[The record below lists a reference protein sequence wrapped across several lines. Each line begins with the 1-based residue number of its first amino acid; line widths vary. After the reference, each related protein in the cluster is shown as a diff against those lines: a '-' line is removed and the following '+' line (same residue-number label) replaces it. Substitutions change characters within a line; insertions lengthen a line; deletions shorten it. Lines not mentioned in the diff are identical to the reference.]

1 MFVCWI
7 CMRVC
12 TFLLFVNMTFWIQ
25 VWFYTLYAIV
35 DTFFLSIH
43 SVLMFRFASSMK
55 ENSKLTA
62 VQNNSRKD
70 LDADSIYPRT
80 HFWLVAAA
88 GMYSCPVATMFCEK
102 LLTRRDIAENLR
114 ASVIW
119 IGLSILCCWNKDENV
134 ILLKATK
141 WYFVKLFKVSSSFH
155 SMQSHSLKRNSSQN
169 SFYLLWKLLFKHE
182 SFTFFCWK
190 LFSNYFIRFLT
201 FGKGGNLQ
209 FPNARAFA
217 SFPWCVFGLVW
228 HRTLNEQFRRRI
240 TLNIQI
246 SLKNLE

>member
-134 ILLKATK
+134 ILLRATK
-141 WYFVKLFKVSSSFH
+141 WYFLKLFKVSSSFH

-169 SFYLLWKLLFKHE
+169 RFYLLWKLLFKHE

-201 FGKGGNLQ
+201 FSKERKLTISECQ
-209 FPNARAFA
+209 SSRFVSMERLRARMA
-217 SFPWCVFGLVW
+217 SDPEW
-228 HRTLNEQFRRRI
+228 TI
-240 TLNIQI
+240 
-246 SLKNLE
+246 